1 MSRSR
6 DVLIPSGKR
15 DAFIERRR
23 RFTDNLKKKERN
35 KLEKIQAIQTNTG
48 SRTPV
53 LEILV
58 LNNTNNL
65 IEFKNFKKNFF
76 YM

>member
-48 SRTPV
+48 SRTQYIIRGIFKIY
-53 LEILV
+53 IL
-58 LNNTNNL
+58 LT
-65 IEFKNFKKNFF
+65 
-76 YM
+76 